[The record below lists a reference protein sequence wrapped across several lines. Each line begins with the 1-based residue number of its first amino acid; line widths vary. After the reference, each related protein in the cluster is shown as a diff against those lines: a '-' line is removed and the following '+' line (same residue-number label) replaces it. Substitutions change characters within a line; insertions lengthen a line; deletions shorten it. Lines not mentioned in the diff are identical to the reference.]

1 MLSRQEE
8 EQERREVLE
17 NDRLLREQQKASTF
31 HQHAQ
36 AQALDTAGG
45 RFAAT
50 GAPRV
55 VGSTPNP
62 SLQYPAASAAH
73 QTELPRE
80 PSLGYSVD
88 QLDPLESPSFAQ
100 GQLPDSA
107 PAAAAST
114 NAPLL
119 PSDVVQ
125 RDAGSGPCS
134 DGERDA

>member
-1 MLSRQEE
+1 MTPGPEDEVTQA
-8 EQERREVLE
+8 ERR
-17 NDRLLREQQKASTF
+17 RILREGTTF

-36 AQALDTAGG
+36 SSANDEAGG

-50 GAPRV
+50 AAPRV